1 MDGTGSATANM
12 TTKTGHQG
20 AHEPS
25 PVGMILV
32 YVPIMALVGCAS
44 IAFLYRIWSDFI
56 NNQRLKFAIRHDCK
70 ISFHRPNRPKAW
82 LNRHLLYAPLF
93 ERRHNREFRICRG
106 HINMGNIPTRL
117 ETLLIICYI
126 ALNVLICVA
135 VVDWSQSISQSL
147 RCLIGTTGTLA
158 IVNLVPLVITAGRNN
173 PLILVLRVP
182 FDAFNLVHRWL
193 GRIVVAEAV
202 AHTMAVLVRVGG
214 WDTIPDHL
222 FHNPIFTYGFVAI
235 IAFVVILFQSLSP
248 FRHAFYEFF
257 LHFHIILV
265 TASFVA
271 LWYHL
276 HKFVQK
282 WIFLGAIITWAMDRL
297 LRLAIVAWRNCGKS
311 LTSATIQLLPG
322 DVARVDVT
330 VIRPWKFEA
339 GQYMYLYIPSLGLW
353 TSHPFSAAWE
363 SADKPHG
370 SFSAMDSERS
380 SNSSSRSILSDTA
393 RDTQRTVSFLIRKR
407 DGFTKKMLKSVG
419 LKVGLQRR
427 VLVLAEGPFAG
438 GIGIT
443 HSISYL
449 RELVD
454 EFAKGSVATRRITLL
469 WVVRSIDHLQWVQP
483 WMTSILNHPV
493 VQGSVAFSNAST
505 TLDSRSPYSI
515 YNDTCFERTLS
526 LSVNVHLTTYY
537 SSSNTD
543 TFNIDPL
550 PARYSSLICN
560 QEKRSNPYN
569 DEITPVTPAHTKT
582 FPKDSP
588 SFSRPYPYPHPHLTE
603 LSSPTGSSSSSTL
616 NKTIDQD
623 YYQHDDEK
631 THILTPSLSNVATKI
646 TTTTNTNTNTSTRNQ
661 LFQDW
666 TQLSTPTAPV
676 TINLGKPFFRQVLE
690 REMAQQIGA
699 MAVSVCGPG
708 GMGDEV
714 RKAVREVQGKK
725 TVEFFEESFSW

>member
-25 PVGMILV
+25 PV
-32 YVPIMALVGCAS
+32 
-44 IAFLYRIWSDFI
+44 
-56 NNQRLKFAIRHDCK
+56 
-70 ISFHRPNRPKAW
+70 
-82 LNRHLLYAPLF
+82 
-93 ERRHNREFRICRG
+93 
-106 HINMGNIPTRL
+106 
-117 ETLLIICYI
+117 
-126 ALNVLICVA
+126 
-135 VVDWSQSISQSL
+135 
-147 RCLIGTTGTLA
+147 GTTGTLA

-222 FHNPIFTYGFVAI
+222 FHNPIFTYGFVSI
-235 IAFVVILFQSLSP
+235 HYKTYYKPGSQVWQ
-248 FRHAFYEFF
+248 
-257 LHFHIILV
+257 
-265 TASFVA
+265 
-271 LWYHL
+271 
-276 HKFVQK
+276 
-282 WIFLGAIITWAMDRL
+282 RL

>member
-202 AHTMAVLVRVGG
+202 AHTMAVLVRVGMSRG

-222 FHNPIFTYGFVAI
+222 FHNPIFTYGFVSI
-235 IAFVVILFQSLSP
+235 HYKTYYKPGSQVWQ
-248 FRHAFYEFF
+248 
-257 LHFHIILV
+257 
-265 TASFVA
+265 
-271 LWYHL
+271 
-276 HKFVQK
+276 
-282 WIFLGAIITWAMDRL
+282 RL

-427 VLVLAEGPFAG
+427 VLVLAEGPFGAIHSFGSYGSTVLIAG